1 MEALQNANQSMENQI
16 DELTKKLQEVKL
28 IFLIS
33 LLSKDFFKIREKEVK
48 LKLEFNE
55 EAMQRDKL
63 VDMYKVL
70 KKILTFFK
78 KINF

>member
-70 KKILTFFK
+70 KIILTFFK